1 MKDWLLKWTE
11 REWLVL
17 ILLGWLV
24 HDLAMADK
32 LTPQVVAIVIPI
44 AGYIWKRTESKD

>member
-11 REWLVL
+11 REWVIL
-17 ILLGWLV
+17 ILLGWMV
-24 HDLAMADK
+24 HNLAMADK

-44 AGYIWKRTESKD
+44 AGYVWKRTESKD